1 MWEVIASNRRRS
13 LLLIIGMAVV
23 LVIIG
28 YTGGELIFWGIA
40 HHHQFRHRFGYTY
53 QSYDQ
58 TDFSNSFDNGTGG
71 MIGVGLA
78 LVILTGMMIAYFTSA
93 ESILMHGTCARELKR
108 DDSPQLF
115 NIVNEMRLASGLE
128 FMPKIYLI
136 DDPAPNAFAV
146 GRKPETSAICVT
158 TGLVVRLNRDELQG
172 VIGHEIGHLKNRDVQ
187 FMTLAA
193 VMLGTIVILSVIVRQ
208 YFWYGGRVR
217 SRSSSRDGDGGAQII
232 ILVVGLLF
240 AILGPIMAQLL
251 YFACSRKR
259 EYLADASSAQ
269 FTRYPEG
276 LASALE
282 KISAARESLSFAN
295 EATAPMFI
303 VNPLTAATG
312 EADSIFSSHPPTQD
326 RIRVLRAMAGASFA
340 DYEAAYR
347 RAKGGALIGSQTLKS
362 APQQT
367 IRAPSDEGPIQT
379 RRDTHDVVRRYHGYM
394 RLHCN
399 CGLDISVPEGY
410 EQDTIRCFRCGSVLT
425 IPAAAPA
432 PPAPPKAAAIP
443 PVIPGIAP
451 PVLSG
456 AGALQF
462 HRTDR
467 NSWESFRCACGRTIQ
482 LSPSFD
488 APHITCT
495 ACGRTIAVT

>member
-13 LLLIIGMAVV
+13 IALIIGMGVILV
-23 LVIIG
+23 LLG
-28 YTGGELIFWGIA
+28 YVAGELMFWGIA
-40 HHHQFRHRFGYTY
+40 HRRQYRHHYSYTD

-58 TDFSNSFDNGTGG
+58 TDVGNSSDGGTGG

-78 LVILTGMMIAYFTSA
+78 VVIFSGMLIAYFTDA
-93 ESILMHGTCARELKR
+93 EGILMHGTNARELKR
-108 DDSPQLF
+108 EDSPQLF
-115 NIVNEMRLASGLE
+115 NIVDEMVLASGLG
-128 FMPKIYLI
+128 FTPKIYLV

-146 GRKPETSAICVT
+146 GRKPETSALCVT
-158 TGLVVRLNRDELQG
+158 SGLMYRLNRDELQG
-172 VIGHEIGHLKNRDVQ
+172 VIGHEIGHMKNRDVQ
-187 FMTLAA
+187 FMTLAG
-193 VMLGTIVILSVIVRQ
+193 VLLGTIVILSVIVRQ
-208 YFWYGGRVR
+208 YFWFGGRVR
-217 SRSSSRDGDGGAQII
+217 TRSNSRDGDGGAQII

-240 AILGPIMAQLL
+240 AILGPVMAQIL

-259 EYLADASSAQ
+259 EYLADACSAQ

-282 KISAARESLSFAN
+282 KIAAAHESLSFAN
-295 EATAPMFI
+295 DATAPMFI
-303 VNPLTAATG
+303 INPLAAATG
-312 EADSIFSSHPPTQD
+312 ETDSIFSSHPPTAD
-326 RIRVLRAMAGASFA
+326 RIHVLRAMTGSSYA

-367 IRAPSDEGPIQT
+367 IRTPSDEGPIQSH
-379 RRDTHDVVRRYHGYM
+379 RDTHDVIRRHHGYM

-410 EQDTIRCFRCGSVLT
+410 EQDTIRCIRCGSVLT

-432 PPAPPKAAAIP
+432 PPAPSTATAIP
-443 PVIPGIAP
+443 PVIAGIAP
-451 PVLSG
+451 PVLGST
-456 AGALQF
+456 GALQF

-482 LSPSFD
+482 LSPAFD

-495 ACGRTIAVT
+495 SCGRTIAVT

>member
-13 LLLIIGMAVV
+13 IALVIVMGVM

-28 YTGGELIFWGIA
+28 YTAGELMFWGIA
-40 HHHQFRHRFGYTY
+40 HHHPHRYRY
-53 QSYDQ
+53 ASQYDYPSDA
-58 TDFSNSFDNGTGG
+58 TASSDAGTGG

-93 ESILMHGTCARELKR
+93 ESILMHGTSARELKR
-108 DDSPQLF
+108 EDSPQLF
-115 NIVNEMRLASGLE
+115 NIVDEMRLASGLE

-136 DDPAPNAFAV
+136 DDPAPNAFAI
-146 GRKPETSAICVT
+146 GRKPDTSAICVT
-158 TGLVVRLNRDELQG
+158 SGLVYRLNRDELQG

-208 YFWYGGRVR
+208 YFWYGGRLR
-217 SRSSSRDGDGGAQII
+217 TRSSSRDGDGGAQII

-240 AILGPIMAQLL
+240 AILGPIMAQIL

-259 EYLADASSAQ
+259 EYLADACSAQ

-282 KISAARESLSFAN
+282 KIAAAHESLAFAN
-295 EATAPMFI
+295 DATAPMFI

-312 EADSIFSSHPPTQD
+312 EADSIFSSHPPTKE
-326 RIRVLRAMAGASFA
+326 RIRVLRAMTGSSYA
-340 DYEAAYR
+340 DYEAAWR
-347 RAKGGALIGSQTLKS
+347 RAKGGSLIGSQTLKS
-362 APQQT
+362 APQQS
-367 IRAPSDEGPIQT
+367 IRAPSDEGSIQT

-410 EQDTIRCFRCGSVLT
+410 EQDTIRCIRCGSVLT

-432 PPAPPKAAAIP
+432 PPSPPMGTAIP

-451 PVLSG
+451 PVL
-456 AGALQF
+456 AATGALQF
-462 HRTDR
+462 HRTNP

-482 LSPSFD
+482 LSPAFD

-495 ACGRTIAVT
+495 ACGRTIAVD